1 MAATAADSSTEMD
14 GLEHR
19 LIQALQI
26 DGRMPFSRIAS
37 ALGVSEQ
44 TIARRYRR
52 LCDAGVVRVVG
63 VANAWQS
70 HDSLFLRIHTQP
82 GSARPIGEALAR
94 RQDVSWVAVALG
106 DTEVTCALHA
116 EDMRHRQALVVERL
130 PKVSRVVGVTSL
142 MILHKFAHSP
152 GERWI
157 DGEQPLSET
166 ELEVI
171 GHETTAVRQDDE
183 PVVLN
188 AEDRALIAQL
198 EADGRRP
205 LANLAAAIG
214 RSESYI
220 AKRVE
225 ALRATGALLIIVAVN
240 MSRIGFQT
248 TAMIWITVSPSEI
261 DRVGTELGTHPEVTF
276 AGAVSGPAN
285 LAVTVACRNSQDLYQ
300 YITTRLGSISAIDRI
315 DVVVD
320 RLIKRH
326 GTMYGDA

>member
-1 MAATAADSSTEMD
+1 MVPTGAETSSEVD

-19 LIQALQI
+19 LMQALQI

-52 LCDAGVVRVVG
+52 LCDAGVLRVVG
-63 VANAWQS
+63 VANGWQS

-82 GSARPIGEALAR
+82 GSARAIGEALAR

-116 EDMRHRQALVVERL
+116 EDVRHRQALVVERL
-130 PKVSRVVGVTSL
+130 PKVSRVVGVRSL
-142 MILHKFAHSP
+142 MILQKFAHSA
-152 GERWI
+152 GGRWI
-157 DGEQPLSET
+157 GGEQPLSEA

-171 GHETTAVRQDDE
+171 RHETTAVSQDHE
-183 PVVLN
+183 PIVLS
-188 AEDRALIAQL
+188 AEDRALIKQL

-205 LANLAAAIG
+205 LANLAAATG
-214 RSESYI
+214 RSESYV

-225 ALRATGALLIIVAVN
+225 ALRANGVLLILAGVDMRRV
-240 MSRIGFQT
+240 GFQI
-248 TAMIWITVSPSEI
+248 TAMIWITVPPSEI
-261 DRVGTELGTHPEVTF
+261 DRVGTELATHPEVTF
-276 AGAVSGPAN
+276 AGAVSGPVN

-300 YITTRLGSISAIDRI
+300 YITTRLGSISAINRI

-320 RLIKRH
+320 RLIKRQ
-326 GTMYGDA
+326 GIMYGDA